1 MLHNNRM
8 LFIRDDEAE
17 ESWRI
22 IDPVMNAWSAGDVAM
37 QGYVA
42 GTAPPQPRA

>member
-1 MLHNNRM
+1 M

-22 IDPVMNAWSAGDVAM
+22 IDPVMSAWRADEVPMQEYAAGR
-37 QGYVA
+37 
-42 GTAPPQPRA
+42 APPGPLP